1 MSAAEATP
9 SSSMAPADAALTH
22 RFLLDYPHE
31 AARLFEAMPAE
42 DAASLLALQPPHA
55 ALRAWQLLAPDV
67 ALDVMGHLPA
77 PLAEHLLAE
86 AEPVASVAVLTQL
99 KAEECEVWLKRLDAE
114 VARELREL
122 LAYPEDC
129 AGRMMDT
136 RVSPLRGGMSVA
148 EAIERLRLIRRN
160 GLRELFVVDDEG
172 RLTGR
177 VEVQDLAL
185 AARELPLA
193 DITRNVVAFVN
204 ALDPREDVVEMLQ
217 SQPITTLPVVNVSGR
232 FIGVIRQ
239 AELVAAVEEESSLDI
254 LTMVGASPD
263 ERALSSPVLA
273 VRKRLPWLQINL
285 LTAFAAAAVVG
296 LFESTI
302 AQFTALAVLLP
313 VVAGQ
318 SGNAGAQALAVTMRG
333 LVLREISLRHW
344 PSVLGKEAVTG
355 LVNGVAVAAT
365 TGVGV
370 YVWSGSWALVGVIT
384 LAMVISMFAAGLAGA
399 LVPILLRRF
408 GQDPATASS
417 IILTTVTDVVGFFSF
432 LGIAALFA
440 PLLARSLA

>member
-1 MSAAEATP
+1 MAAERL
-9 SSSMAPADAALTH
+9 APAEAALTQ
-22 RFLLDYPHE
+22 RFLLDFPHE
-31 AARLFEAMPAE
+31 AAGLLEAMPAD
-42 DAASLLALQPPHA
+42 DAAALIAAQPPHA
-55 ALRAWQLLAPDV
+55 ALPVWQSLAPDV
-67 ALDVMGHLPA
+67 ALEVLEGLPQ
-77 PLAEHLLAE
+77 PLARHLLAE

-99 KAEECEVWLKRLDAE
+99 EPAPRETWLQRLDPE
-114 VARELREL
+114 VGRELRAL

-129 AGRMMDT
+129 AGRMMDP
-136 RVSPLRGGMSVA
+136 RVSPLRAGMTVA
-148 EAIERLRLIRRN
+148 EAIERLRQIRRR

-172 RLTGR
+172 RLAGR

-185 AARELPLA
+185 AVRELPLA
-193 DITRNVVAFVN
+193 DITRGVIAVVGD
-204 ALDPREDVVEMLQ
+204 LDPREDVVETLQ
-217 SQPITTLPVVNVSGR
+217 AHPITALPVVNISGR
-232 FIGVIRQ
+232 FIGLIRQ
-239 AELVAAVEEESSLDI
+239 AELMEAVEEEASLDI
-254 LTMVGASPD
+254 QTMVGASPD
-263 ERALSSPVLA
+263 ERALSSPGFA
-273 VRKRLPWLQINL
+273 VKKRLPWLQINL
-285 LTAFAAAAVVG
+285 LTAFLAAAVVG

-344 PSVLGKEAVTG
+344 PSVVGKEALVG
-355 LVNGVAVAAT
+355 LMNGLAVAAT
-365 TGVGV
+365 TGLAV
-370 YVWSGSWALVGVIT
+370 YVWSRSLALVGVIT
-384 LAMVISMFAAGLAGA
+384 LAMVISMLAAGLAGA

-440 PLLARSLA
+440 PWLARTVS